1 MNFEFTI
8 MLTIRFLRQGKKHQP
23 FFKVVVID
31 KRRSPRSGKFVEEV
45 GFYNPLTK
53 EKRLN
58 KERILYWLSK
68 GVTTSDSV
76 HNLLVK
82 EGVIKGKKI
91 PVHSAKKQKKESSS
105 HQVTESPSE
114 QATEPPTEQK
124 TESSSEQ
131 ATESS
136 SEQSTEPR
144 SEQVSK
150 PSSGQGNEQV
160 AESQSE
166 QGDKSSSDQVTE

>member
-1 MNFEFTI
+1 

-23 FFKVVVID
+23 FFKIVVID
-31 KRRSPRSGKFVEEV
+31 KRRSPKSGKFVEEV

-82 EGVIKGKKI
+82 EGIIKGKKI
-91 PVHSAKKQKKESSS
+91 PVHSVKKQKEELPSEPAA
-105 HQVTESPSE
+105 ESPSE
-114 QATEPPTEQK
+114 QTTESPTEQK
-124 TESSSEQ
+124 TEASSEQ
-131 ATESS
+131 VTESS
-136 SEQSTEPR
+136 SE
-144 SEQVSK
+144 K
-150 PSSGQGNEQV
+150 
-160 AESQSE
+160 
-166 QGDKSSSDQVTE
+166 VTE